1 MKNFRIVAVLA
12 ALLLSVPAAFSE
24 EVPVEKAR
32 QIAEAFFG
40 SLPVTSSSSSVDLQM
55 IWDGGSRQTK
65 GHTDAPS
72 FYVFDNA
79 SGPGFVI
86 VAGDDLAKPVLGYS
100 FENEFV
106 VEGMPE
112 NVKAW
117 MDGLEEAVSLARS
130 NPSAFNVP
138 ASSAVG
144 NVVLKYETAKWNQN
158 APYNNLCPLDG
169 GSRSVTGCVATAVAI
184 VMRYHKWPDSG
195 EGTIPAY
202 TTSSKGI
209 GVSAIELGYE
219 YDWDNMPLTYPQ
231 YGYTSAQA
239 QAVARLMADCGAMLA
254 MDYTADSSGA
264 PSENI
269 PFALDTF
276 MKYDGS
282 IGLYNRAYYTDDQ
295 WHAMIQKELSENG
308 PVMYSGHNDASG
320 HAFVL
325 DGYTDNGYYS
335 LNWGW
340 GSHCD
345 GYYTLDALNPSDQGI
360 GGSDEGYNLFQT
372 AVLNVKKE
380 EGGSSDLRGYIHPY
394 NGVSGLVADR
404 TVFEPGVPFK
414 LSTGLLVN
422 ASNVQFNGPFGFI
435 IVDADQQVKEEVY
448 TFNAALPAG
457 YGYYFTD
464 KSMVFYSQLDFG
476 YQLIA
481 AMYDENKGKWVKLIT
496 DKTDGS
502 VDAIPLYDAFSI
514 EKSTS
519 FEYNTRTKV
528 ITLVVKDGV
537 TASVLT
543 EAGSEADDVVQASGN
558 VVTIATASL
567 EPGRYKLVLS
577 KAGET
582 HQMYFVVG
590 SEE

>member
-1 MKNFRIVAVLA
+1 MKNFKILT
-12 ALLLSVPAAFSE
+12 ALLAFFLFPASLFSE
-24 EVPVEKAR
+24 EVSLEKAR
-32 QIAEAFFG
+32 QIAETFFG
-40 SLPVTSSSSSVDLQM
+40 SRPLTRTSSSVDLKM
-55 IWDGGSRQTK
+55 VWDGGSRQTK
-65 GHTDAPS
+65 GPADAPT

-86 VAGDDLAKPVLGYS
+86 VAGDDLAKSVLGYS

-117 MDGLEEAVSLARS
+117 MDGLEEAVTLARN

-138 ASSAVG
+138 TSSAVG
-144 NVVLKYETAKWNQN
+144 NVVLKHETAKWNQS
-158 APYNNLCPLDG
+158 APYNNLCPFDG

-184 VMRYHKWPDSG
+184 VMRYHKWPESG

-209 GVSAIELGYE
+209 SVSAIELGYE

-231 YGYTSAQA
+231 YGYSDAQA
-239 QAVARLMADCGAMLA
+239 QAVARLMADCGAMLT
-254 MDYTADSSGA
+254 MDYSADASGTAC
-264 PSENI
+264 ELI
-269 PFALDTF
+269 PGALDSF

-282 IGLYNRAYYTDDQ
+282 IGAYSRAFYTDEE
-295 WHAMIQKELSENG
+295 WHAMMRQELADNG
-308 PVMYSGHNDASG
+308 PVIYSGNDGSVG

-325 DGYTDNGYYS
+325 DGYTDQGYYS

-340 GSHCD
+340 GSYCD
-345 GYYTLDALNPSDQGI
+345 GYYTLDALNPSGQGI
-360 GGSDEGYNLFQT
+360 GGSYDGYNLSQN
-372 AVLNVKKE
+372 AILNVKKE
-380 EGGSSDLRGYIHPY
+380 EGGSSELRGYITPY
-394 NGVSGLVADR
+394 NGISGLCADR

-414 LSTGLLVN
+414 LSTGLLTN
-422 ASNVQFNGPFGFI
+422 ASNEQFNGPFGFVV
-435 IVDADQQVKEEVY
+435 VDADQQVKEEVY

-457 YGYYFTD
+457 YGYQFVD
-464 KSMVFYSQLDFG
+464 QDMVFYSQLDFG

-481 AMYDENKGKWVKLIT
+481 AMYDDNKGKWIKLIT

-502 VDAIPLYDAFSI
+502 VDAIALYDAFSI

-519 FEYNTRTKV
+519 FEYNTLTKV
-528 ITLVVKDGV
+528 ITLGVKDGV
-537 TASVLT
+537 SASVLT
-543 EAGSEADDVVQASGN
+543 EAGAVVDGVVQSSGN
-558 VVTIATASL
+558 VVTVATASL
-567 EPGRYKLVLS
+567 EPGRYRLVLS
-577 KAGET
+577 KASEA
-582 HQMYFVVG
+582 HEMYFVVG

>member
-1 MKNFRIVAVLA
+1 MKNFKILT
-12 ALLLSVPAAFSE
+12 ALLAFFLFPASLFSE
-24 EVPVEKAR
+24 EVSLEKAR
-32 QIAEAFFG
+32 QIAETFFG
-40 SLPVTSSSSSVDLQM
+40 SRPLTRTSSSVDLKM
-55 IWDGGSRQTK
+55 VWDGGSRQTK
-65 GHTDAPS
+65 GPADAPT

-117 MDGLEEAVSLARS
+117 MDGLEEAVTLARN

-138 ASSAVG
+138 TSSAVG
-144 NVVLKYETAKWNQN
+144 NVVLKRETAKWNQS
-158 APYNNLCPLDG
+158 APYNNLCPFDG
-169 GSRSVTGCVATAVAI
+169 GTRSYTGCVATAVAI
-184 VMRYHKWPDSG
+184 VMRYHKWPESG
-195 EGTIPAY
+195 EGIIPAY

-209 GVSAIELGYE
+209 SVPAIELGYE

-231 YGYTSAQA
+231 YGYTDAQA

-254 MDYTADSSGA
+254 MDYTAEESGA
-264 PSENI
+264 PTEFI
-269 PFALDTF
+269 PAALDGF

-282 IGLYNRAYYTDDQ
+282 IGCYGRAYYTDSE
-295 WHAMIQKELSENG
+295 WHAMIRKELEDNG
-308 PVMYSGHNDASG
+308 PVIYSGHNDGSG

-340 GSHCD
+340 GSQCD
-345 GYYTLDALNPSDQGI
+345 GYYTLDALNPTDQGI
-360 GGSDEGYNLFQT
+360 GGSYDGYNLSQN
-372 AVLNVKKE
+372 AILNVKKE
-380 EGGSSDLRGYIHPY
+380 EGGSSELRGYISPY
-394 NGVSGLVADR
+394 NGISGLCADR

-422 ASNVQFNGPFGFI
+422 ASNEQFNGPFGFI
-435 IVDADQQVKEEVY
+435 VVDADQQVKEEVY

-457 YGYYFTD
+457 YGYQFVD
-464 KSMVFYSQLDFG
+464 QDMVFYSQLDFG

-481 AMYDENKGKWVKLIT
+481 AMYDEDKGKWIKLIT

-502 VDAIPLYDAFSI
+502 VDAIALYDAFSI

-519 FEYNTRTKV
+519 FEYNTQTKV
-528 ITLVVKDGV
+528 ITLGVKDGV
-537 TASVLT
+537 SASVLT
-543 EAGSEADDVVQASGN
+543 EAGAVVDGVVQSSGN
-558 VVTIATASL
+558 VVTVATASL
-567 EPGRYKLVLS
+567 EPGRYRLILS
-577 KAGET
+577 KASEA
-582 HQMYFVVG
+582 HEMYFVVG